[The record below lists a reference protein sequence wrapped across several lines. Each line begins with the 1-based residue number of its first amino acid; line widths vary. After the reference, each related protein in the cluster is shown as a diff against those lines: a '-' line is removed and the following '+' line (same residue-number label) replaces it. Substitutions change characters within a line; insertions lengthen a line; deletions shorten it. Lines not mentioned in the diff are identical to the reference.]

1 MLVNLIKLVSSVEVG
16 SEPKEWSKKLS
27 DWLYKHKEDKT
38 IISVDSWGITMVE
51 CSTARRYIVSSRSVK
66 NKEKLII
73 EVDRLESD
81 FYKSKIE
88 SLEVKNSKYD
98 NEFHT
103 IFNFQSWDKT
113 YENIVNDFIECDN
126 IDSVMDM
133 IFKWTY
139 GIAYYGKYSSIRSK
153 LTTVRKV
160 INESEIRVEFK
171 ELILK
176 HLKLPKFINDSLQSR
191 VEKEVI
197 LRAKDKNIEKI
208 KVQDVKNAIGSVEK
222 KVESYLN
229 RGANFKL
236 GRKSRK
242 FINNDEIGLKEG
254 VTNLMLFLT
263 LSTGRRPIELL
274 KMSTFSKKS
283 DNLVIVKDLAKKRDN
298 DSELIMPILF
308 SKADLVISA
317 IEFLR
322 NSFDVSTLRSRES
335 NITRKL
341 YAYIEDDWNSVAPD
355 WLQSANDKFKKCR
368 AVYILSL
375 ETLINQ
381 SIEDIKMSQ
390 SGFMSKFLGHDE
402 EDISTQSSYYKASI
416 LVGNFNKKRYLET
429 INDVIEYLR
438 EDENKK

>member
-1 MLVNLIKLVSSVEVG
+1 MLVDLVKLICSVEVD
-16 SEPKEWSKKLS
+16 SEPKIWNKKLS

-38 IISVDSWGITMVE
+38 IVSVDSWGVMMVE
-51 CSTARRYIVSSRSVK
+51 CSTARRYIVSARSVK

-73 EVDRLESD
+73 EVDKLESD
-81 FYKSKIE
+81 FYKDKIE

-113 YENIVNDFIECDN
+113 YENIVDDFIECDSV
-126 IDSVMDM
+126 DSVMNM

-139 GIAYYGKYSSIRSK
+139 GIVYYGKYTSIRSK

-160 INESEIRVEFK
+160 INESEIRAEFK

-208 KVQDVKNAIGSVEK
+208 KIINVKNAIGSAEKEVEK
-222 KVESYLN
+222 YLN
-229 RGANFKL
+229 RGADFRL

-242 FINNDEIGLKEG
+242 FINDDEIGLKEG
-254 VTNLMLFLT
+254 VTNLMIYLT

-274 KMSTFSKKS
+274 KMSSFAKKS
-283 DNLVIVKDLAKKRDN
+283 DSLIVVSDLAKKRDN
-298 DSELIMPILF
+298 KSELVMPILF
-308 SKADLVISA
+308 SNSDLVLRA
-317 IEFLR
+317 IKFLR

-341 YAYIEDDWNSVAPD
+341 YAYIEDDWNNVAPD
-355 WLQSANDKFKKCR
+355 FLQTANDKFKKCR

-390 SGFMSKFLGHDE
+390 GGFMSKFLGHDE

-416 LVGNFNKKRYLET
+416 LVGNFNKKRYLES
-429 INDVIEYLR
+429 INDVIDYLR
-438 EDENKK
+438 SDNKK

>member
-1 MLVNLIKLVSSVEVG
+1 MLIDLVKLICSFEVD
-16 SEPKEWSKKLS
+16 SEPKIWNKKLS

-38 IISVDSWGITMVE
+38 IISVDSWGVVMVE
-51 CSTARRYIVSSRSVK
+51 CSTARRYIVSARSVK

-81 FYKSKIE
+81 FYKNKIDG
-88 SLEVKNSKYD
+88 LEVKNSKYD

-113 YENIVNDFIECDN
+113 YVNIVDDFIECDSV
-126 IDSVMDM
+126 DSVMNM

-139 GIAYYGKYSSIRSK
+139 GIVYYGKYTSIRSK

-222 KVESYLN
+222 EVEKYLN

-242 FINNDEIGLKEG
+242 FINDDEIGLKEG
-254 VTNLMLFLT
+254 VTNLMIYLT

-274 KMSTFSKKS
+274 KMSSFSKKS
-283 DNLVIVKDLAKKRDN
+283 DNLVIVKDLAKKRDK
-298 DSELIMPILF
+298 DSELVMPILF
-308 SKADLVISA
+308 SNSDLVLRA

-341 YAYIEDDWNSVAPD
+341 YAYIEDDWNNVAPD
-355 WLQSANDKFKKCR
+355 FLHTSNDKFKKCR

-390 SGFMSKFLGHDE
+390 GGFMSKFLGHDE

-416 LVGNFNKKRYLET
+416 LVGNFNKKRYLES
-429 INDVIEYLR
+429 INDVIDYLR
-438 EDENKK
+438 SDNKK